1 MVNWSKMYCSHKQPI
16 FSGAIILSW
25 LRPIGKN
32 SMTFLRTTTCYRLL
46 SMQTVGDNLR
56 YGSCPS
62 LWSSRRVLQAHAG
75 SPWVTHSESRIGDPE
90 ITATEFPYSSSN
102 TLLLLLRIQRYMW
115 WITTPHV
122 GICVPCGVCNQRTL
136 AKRKRHAKKNTP
148 AIYLFH
154 SDKVHLLNMNWSWD
168 TTQYVSKL
176 VVASSND

>member
-122 GICVPCGVCNQRTL
+122 GILCTMWGLQSKNFSKTKRT
-136 AKRKRHAKKNTP
+136 RKKEHTSYLFISFWQSAHAKYALELGHHT
-148 AIYLFH
+148 ICEQTRCC
-154 SDKVHLLNMNWSWD
+154 VH
-168 TTQYVSKL
+168 
-176 VVASSND
+176 